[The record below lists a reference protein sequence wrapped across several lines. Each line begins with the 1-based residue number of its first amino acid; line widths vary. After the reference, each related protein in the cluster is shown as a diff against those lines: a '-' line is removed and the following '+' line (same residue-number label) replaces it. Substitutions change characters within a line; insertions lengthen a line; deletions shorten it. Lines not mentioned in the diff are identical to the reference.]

1 MGHFFLGFDV
11 RICSSEL
18 THMKMIFLL
27 PDMCTPKENNFDF
40 LNQNLFPGFEGT
52 HGCSMCKSVISKL
65 LILVVDSQEKNL
77 HHQMGVYL
85 RYY

>member
-40 LNQNLFPGFEGT
+40 FEP
-52 HGCSMCKSVISKL
+52 KSISW
-65 LILVVDSQEKNL
+65 VRRDAW
-77 HHQMGVYL
+77 M
-85 RYY
+85 